1 MSVVLDYHGNPRPQ
15 RTGPAIAPVVTGRCW
30 SCGGT
35 GWHEL
40 GLHELV
46 RVLRWDRAGLAG
58 GRIVRML
65 HVMNAGLW
73 LANAV
78 VWALYAGVVFMA
90 GASLAAAGL
99 SVYLWWLES

>member
-40 GLHELV
+40 GLHEGTNVGYGCRCVFCAGTGLV
-46 RVLRWDRAGLAG
+46 SQEV
-58 GRIVRML
+58 
-65 HVMNAGLW
+65 
-73 LANAV
+73 
-78 VWALYAGVVFMA
+78 
-90 GASLAAAGL
+90 
-99 SVYLWWLES
+99 ES